1 MHPLLDGVLSY
12 LPSPEDIDNVAL
24 DLANNEESVPLSGN
38 PSDPFVGLAFKLEE
52 GRFGQLTYLRIYQGT
67 LRRGETIVSVADK
80 KKVRFSE
87 PSAPVAYHQLIAL

>member
-1 MHPLLDGVLSY
+1 MLDGVLSY

-24 DLANNEESVPLSGN
+24 DLANNEEAVPLTGI

-80 KKVRFSE
+80 KKVRLSE
-87 PSAPVAYHQLIAL
+87 PSASVAYHPLVAL